1 MHSIVALALLLS
13 FGTASMAEEAADKAK
28 APPALKL
35 ENLLR
40 AELEVVE
47 GTEVIMSRIE
57 IPAGTE
63 LPKHYHPG
71 EEFVYVL
78 EGSGTAWLKGKDDV
92 HFKAGD
98 FMKIP
103 YKQVH
108 TARAGDT
115 GFKALVFRV
124 HQKGQP
130 ERVPSE

>member
-1 MHSIVALALLLS
+1 MRCVVVLALLMSLCAVS
-13 FGTASMAEEAADKAK
+13 AAEEAAQKAEAK
-28 APPALKL
+28 AALKL
-35 ENLLR
+35 ENLMR

-57 IPAGTE
+57 FPPGTE

-71 EEFVYVL
+71 EDFVYVL
-78 EGSGTAWLKGKDDV
+78 EGSGTVWFKGEGETP
-92 HFKAGD
+92 FKAGD
-98 FMKIP
+98 FVKVP
-103 YKQVH
+103 YKRVH
-108 TARAGDT
+108 TARAGDE